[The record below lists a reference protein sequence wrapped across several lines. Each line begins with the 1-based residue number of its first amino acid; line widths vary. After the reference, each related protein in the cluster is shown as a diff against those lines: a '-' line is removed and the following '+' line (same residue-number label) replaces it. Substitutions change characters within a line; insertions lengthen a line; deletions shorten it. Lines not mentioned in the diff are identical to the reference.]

1 MLVIIYIIRLLA
13 PIVNT
18 LGIIGLLT
26 YGMYV
31 CDYMI
36 YFEDPSTYITENPT
50 TKVIGTIGYAN
61 GMTFL
66 YLSIGIFVIGII
78 FGVFAYKNDIPIRW
92 FWAKSKN
99 RLFSF
104 SITTII
110 GYGLCFAA
118 YPYAFFLVHY
128 IINLVNT

>member
-66 YLSIGIFVIGII
+66 YLSIGNKSVKLLISLLTSIKSSILVI
-78 FGVFAYKNDIPIRW
+78 
-92 FWAKSKN
+92 
-99 RLFSF
+99 
-104 SITTII
+104 
-110 GYGLCFAA
+110 
-118 YPYAFFLVHY
+118 
-128 IINLVNT
+128 